1 MVPVIVL
8 ALEHV
13 IAERDVEVE
22 LAGIVGPEFAG
33 LKLNHD
39 TAC

>member
-1 MVPVIVL
+1 LPAQIRISKVPVIVL

-22 LAGIVGPEFAG
+22 LAGIVGPES
-33 LKLNHD
+33 
-39 TAC
+39 CRS